1 MLRAALRAWLS
12 QLAESEGSAE
22 SRMLNPFLERTSFG
36 AAAAECCLG
45 WVWWLAGCSQAVS
58 GTPVWPPAQSQP
70 GVGGEND
77 SLPQGAASWEGEKRV
92 LRKGPGLWV
101 SVPRHDPCC
110 CVPTA
115 GAGE

>member
-70 GVGGEND
+70 GVGGGKRQPSPGS
-77 SLPQGAASWEGEKRV
+77 SLLGRGEK
-92 LRKGPGLWV
+92 
-101 SVPRHDPCC
+101 SVKEGTRPLGFS
-110 CVPTA
+110 A
-115 GAGE
+115 